1 MDHKVESRYAACAL
15 SPRSVWWENQV
26 EALDD
31 GRLSVC
37 RWCVCGVECE
47 KLVQGQTLN
56 VGIRRAG
63 RDFRSKRMG
72 NRAVLG
78 GAGLFIEAAVA
89 TSGRNPAGIAAVA
102 PGFHSFS
109 AVSSATLAT
118 GCTQSGAVARPA

>member
-1 MDHKVESRYAACAL
+1 M
-15 SPRSVWWENQV
+15 W
-26 EALDD
+26 
-31 GRLSVC
+31 
-37 RWCVCGVECE
+37 CGVRK

-89 TSGRNPAGIAAVA
+89 TSGRNQQELQLWHPDFTVFRLSVVPPWREAAPNHQPRLGTDKWA
-102 PGFHSFS
+102 AS
-109 AVSSATLAT
+109 
-118 GCTQSGAVARPA
+118 